1 MDDQEL
7 YPKGREYPKGHE
19 QERKLFLLQAET
31 YLDQKDDETAL
42 SLAQARLKRTPG
54 DLDARIVICRVWLQ
68 QGRID
73 EARDLLHEME
83 EIIASLSQIYS
94 CMGDI
99 CMKKGMQESAD
110 DFYRKFKLLNPG
122 VPPARDIQERLK
134 DIGELQQMDEEVE
147 AGGDAEV
154 PAGFQTVTLA
164 ELYIRQGHLL
174 PAEEV
179 LEKIVGQEPQNE
191 KAAGLLQEVRDRI
204 LREASVQRYAGVIA
218 ELSRWLDN
226 IGRVRGH
233 AA

>member
-7 YPKGREYPKGHE
+7 YPKGHE

-42 SLAQARLKRTPG
+42 SLAQARLKRIPG
-54 DLDARIVICRVWLQ
+54 DLDARIMICRVWLQ

-73 EARDLLHEME
+73 EARDMLNEME
-83 EIIASLSQIYS
+83 EIIASLSRIYV

-99 CMKKGMQESAD
+99 CMKKGMREVAED
-110 DFYRKFKLLNPG
+110 YYGKFKVLNPDA
-122 VPPARDIQERLK
+122 PPARDMSERLK
-134 DIGELQQMDEEVE
+134 GIEELHKMDEEGE
-147 AGGDAEV
+147 PGGDAEI
-154 PAGFQTVTLA
+154 PTDFQTVTLA
-164 ELYIRQGHLL
+164 ELYIRQGHLR

-179 LEKIVGQEPQNE
+179 LEKIIGQDPQNE
-191 KAAGLLQEVRDRI
+191 KAAVLLQEVRER
-204 LREASVQRYAGVIA
+204 LLKGASAQQYAGVVA

-226 IGRVRGH
+226 IGRLRAH

>member
-7 YPKGREYPKGHE
+7 YPKG

-73 EARDLLHEME
+73 EARDMLHEMD
-83 EIIASLSQIYS
+83 EIIASLSQIYV

-99 CMKKGMQESAD
+99 CMKKGMREAAED
-110 DFYRKFKLLNPG
+110 YYGKFKVLNPG
-122 VPPARDIQERLK
+122 APLARDMSERLK
-134 DIGELQQMDEEVE
+134 GIEELHETDEEGE
-147 AGGDAEV
+147 TEETAGIPSD
-154 PAGFQTVTLA
+154 FQTVTLA
-164 ELYIRQGHLL
+164 ELYIRQGHLR

-179 LEKIVGQEPQNE
+179 LEKIVGQEPQNG
-191 KAAGLLQEVRDRI
+191 KAAALLTEVRDRI